1 MDNNYLLI
9 LNICS
14 FEFLCGVLYMFIK
27 NLLKGKN
34 IRLTSVKESDLQIFE
49 QWYNDLSFLRVY
61 DTVAAF
67 PRTEEELKF
76 MIKEVRQSN
85 DSFIFA
91 VKDMENDKF
100 IGVTGFENIQ
110 WNNGV
115 AVIYIGIGDEDYRG
129 KGIGKEALALT
140 MNFGFQELNLHRIQ
154 LNVLSYNKPAINLYE
169 KLGFKREGIYREF
182 IHRDG
187 KRYDMYL
194 YGVLRFEWEDVNRAN
209 DGY

>member
-1 MDNNYLLI
+1 
-9 LNICS
+9 
-14 FEFLCGVLYMFIK
+14 MFRK
-27 NLLKGKN
+27 NLLKGRN

-67 PRTEEELKF
+67 PRNEEELKYV
-76 MIKEVRQSN
+76 IKKVTQSN

-91 VKDMENDKF
+91 VRDIENDKF

-115 AVIYIGIGDEDYRG
+115 AVIYIGIGDDEYRG

-169 KLGFKREGIYREF
+169 KLGFKREGTYREF
-182 IHRDG
+182 VHRDG
-187 KRYDMYL
+187 KRDDMYL
-194 YGVLRFEWEDVNRAN
+194 YGILRYEWEAVKSDNN
-209 DGY
+209 SCLEHEGECEC

>member
-1 MDNNYLLI
+1 
-9 LNICS
+9 
-14 FEFLCGVLYMFIK
+14 MFRK
-27 NLLKGKN
+27 NLLKGRN

-67 PRTEEELKF
+67 PRNEEELKY
-76 MIKEVRQSN
+76 MIKKVTQSN

-91 VKDMENDKF
+91 VRDIENDKF

-115 AVIYIGIGDEDYRG
+115 AVIYIGIGDDEYRG

-169 KLGFKREGIYREF
+169 KLGFKREGTYREF
-182 IHRDG
+182 VHRDG
-187 KRYDMYL
+187 KRDDMYL
-194 YGVLRFEWEDVNRAN
+194 YGILRYEWEAVKSDNN
-209 DGY
+209 SCLEHEGECEC